1 MGRIK
6 GTTILINERKG
17 AFGYEDP
24 RKSVRDLRTCI
35 LIAVDKHLIYYDG
48 VVDYIEEMNL
58 LCDCEKEKVYFEG
71 IGAKNYFD
79 YRIVKVIRGV
89 YDWSKREVKYRVVK
103 SWKAPLS
110 DKCVMDNKL
119 LEVAGE

>member
-1 MGRIK
+1 MGRIN
-6 GTTILINERKG
+6 GVTILVNEKEN
-17 AFGYEDP
+17 AFGYLDP
-24 RKSVRDLRTCI
+24 RKSIRDLRTDI
-35 LIAVDKHLIYYDG
+35 LIAVDKHLIYYEG
-48 VVDYIEEMNL
+48 VVDYIDEMNL

-79 YRIVKVIRGV
+79 YKIVKVIRGI
-89 YDWSKREVKYRVVK
+89 YYWRKREVKYRVAK

-119 LEVAGE
+119 LEATGE